1 MTFYLY
7 HDIVFVSY
15 YLFKD
20 HVTVNYSPAKLEAEP
35 RSHYLLIFILIWLIV
50 SYCKYN
56 LIKAPLKGYPPKTE
70 KKNTLGIMFS
80 IKKNEIKVFL
90 KIQDRIYSN
99 SLRVIYLSLIIPQ
112 LDGSKVF
119 QWLMDNH
126 GVKLFHNQ

>member
-1 MTFYLY
+1 M
-7 HDIVFVSY
+7 
-15 YLFKD
+15 
-20 HVTVNYSPAKLEAEP
+20 
-35 RSHYLLIFILIWLIV
+35 
-50 SYCKYN
+50 
-56 LIKAPLKGYPPKTE
+56 IKAPLKGYPPKIE
-70 KKNTLGIMFS
+70 KKNALGIMFS

-126 GVKLFHNQ
+126 GVKLFRNQ